1 MKENII
7 IEDKRALIQQLGTE
21 LFEKIIN
28 LPYEIRFD
36 EKPRTGIQIVT
47 RAIYPEQLVMTTV
60 KKPSERALFY
70 AVEKTVR
77 TESFCHATSADSADP
92 ERGKHPG
99 CVIYLP
105 KEEGMFPYHVS
116 VSGLKSE
123 EDVAIALIILSRI
136 IDKSV
141 SEVTEN
147 IMMAGEG
154 MFNED
159 LGTLPEEIFDKQHYL
174 YKLLQEYE

>member
-28 LPYEIRFD
+28 LPSDIRFD
-36 EKPRTGIQIVT
+36 EKPRTGIQIVARETAT
-47 RAIYPEQLVMTTV
+47 RNLVMV
-60 KKPSERALFY
+60 SIKEPSEAARFF

-77 TESFCHATSADSADP
+77 TESLCHATSGDSQNPDAMQYA
-92 ERGKHPG
+92 G

-116 VSGLKSE
+116 VSGLKAE